1 MVVGVDIHTIDTVRH
16 GTRIFKKELMKE
28 LWTEKYRPKTL
39 DQYVFRD
46 EHQKK
51 QIQTWVKD
59 KSIPHLLFSGN
70 AGIGKTTLAKILLN
84 ELQVNDLD
92 VLEINASRTN
102 SVDDVRAKIVNF
114 VQMIPFGDFKVVLL
128 DEADYLS
135 PNAQAAL
142 RGVMEEY
149 HTTSRFILTCNYPN
163 RVIPA
168 LHSRCQGFHIERVD
182 QTEFTARVAEIL
194 MKEGVTPDLETLDT
208 YVKATYPDLRKCIN
222 MVQMNAQNGMLLKP
236 EKSDMGESDYKLQMV
251 ELFKVGK
258 ITEAR
263 KLVCSQ
269 VRPDE
274 VEDIFKWMYNNIT
287 LFGNEARQEKAI
299 QIIKQGLVDHTLI
312 SDPEIN
318 LSATMIKLSHM
329 E

>member
-1 MVVGVDIHTIDTVRH
+1 
-16 GTRIFKKELMKE
+16 MKE
-28 LWTEKYRPKTL
+28 LWVEKYRPNTV
-39 DQYVFRD
+39 DGYVFRD

-51 QIQTWVKD
+51 QVQQWIKD
-59 KSIPHLLFSGN
+59 GTIPHLLFSGN

-84 ELQVNDLD
+84 QLEVNDID

-102 SVDDVRAKIVNF
+102 SVEDVRDKIVNF

-163 RVIPA
+163 RIIPA
-168 LHSRCQGFHIERVD
+168 LHSRCQGFHIERID

-194 MKEGVTPDLETLDT
+194 IAEEVTPDIDTLDT

-222 MVQMNAQNGMLLKP
+222 MVQMNSVSGQLLPP
-236 EKSDMGESDYKLQMV
+236 EKSDAGESDWKLEMT
-251 ELFKVGK
+251 ELFKAGQ
-258 ITEAR
+258 ITKAR

-269 VRPDE
+269 ARPE
-274 VEDIFKWMYNNIT
+274 EIEDVYKWLYDNID
-287 LFGNEARQEKAI
+287 LFGDEEKQESAI
-299 QIIKQGLVDHTLI
+299 LIIKQGLVDHTLVA
-312 SDPEIN
+312 DPEIN
-318 LSATMIKLSHM
+318 LAATMIRLARMK
-329 E
+329 